1 MAPVRRNRH
10 DTSSASGHQDQ
21 SDSNHIIYG
30 TRSKR
35 KVSDMSSPDSSPSD
49 QKTSTN
55 SSQILDNEEA
65 EFPDPPAK
73 KSKKASS
80 ETPPKTP
87 EPEPDMNDF
96 DTPDIKV
103 ASPTDSSSD
112 EQNQDQINDAPS
124 GRGAFGRGRGRGRGG
139 RGRGR
144 GGRGGSG
151 IGSRGT
157 PVAESPVAPKA
168 MRGRGGHR
176 VKKSDNARIQAL
188 YHRRAALKHQYK
200 QVASFQ
206 KIALLVLAEKSLDT
220 IKGDAH
226 YHETLPEY
234 TETTQALN
242 DAYQK
247 RIDKLNS
254 EYTLRK
260 DYLQRQLNQNQEYA
274 VMQFMVS
281 RCHVSWFAKS
291 LTRF

>member
-10 DTSSASGHQDQ
+10 ETSSASAHQDK

-35 KVSDMSSPDSSPSD
+35 KVSDMSSPGSSPSD
-49 QKTSTN
+49 QKTPT
-55 SSQILDNEEA
+55 SSPQSRDNEEA

-73 KSKKASS
+73 KPRKTSS
-80 ETPPKTP
+80 GTPPKTP
-87 EPEPDMNDF
+87 EPELPEMNDF
-96 DTPDIKV
+96 DVPDVKV
-103 ASPTDSSSD
+103 DSPTDSSSD

-151 IGSRGT
+151 LGSRGT

-168 MRGRGGHR
+168 LRGRGGHR

-206 KIALLVLAEKSLDT
+206 KTALLVLAEKSLET
-220 IKGDAH
+220 IKADFH
-226 YHETLPEY
+226 YHETLPEC
-234 TETTQALN
+234 TETTQALD

-254 EYTLRK
+254 DFRLK
-260 DYLQRQLNQNQEYA
+260 QAYLQRQLAQNQEYVA
-274 VMQFMVS
+274 MQFMVS
-281 RCHVSWFAKS
+281 GCYFS
-291 LTRF
+291 